1 MDFAVRIR
9 ELERD
14 RVNFVLKGTN
24 LGYWARFE
32 RVSRTYWHNIQ
43 LCQRI
48 TAHYDGG
55 LTDSWWVCTRDRQ

>member
-1 MDFAVRIR
+1 MDFIVRIR

-24 LGYWARFE
+24 LGYSAGFE
-32 RVSRTYWHNIQ
+32 RVSRTYWYNIQ

-48 TAHYDGG
+48 TAHNDGG
-55 LTDSWWVCTRDRQ
+55 LTDSWWVCMRDR

>member
-1 MDFAVRIR
+1 MDFSVRIR

-24 LGYWARFE
+24 LGYLAGFE
-32 RVSRTYWHNIQ
+32 RVSHTYWCNIQ

-48 TAHYDGG
+48 TAHYDGR
-55 LTDSWWVCTRDRQ
+55 LTNCWWVCTQDA